1 MCSSDLHRRTYV
13 GALPGRIVQA
23 IRAVGVK
30 NPVFMLDEMDKI
42 AQDVKGDPASVLLE
56 ILDPEQN
63 DRFLDRYLDVPFD
76 LSSVLFIATANG
88 TARLA
93 GPVLDRMEV
102 VTFSGYSE
110 AEKLEIARRFLV
122 PRQLREHGLT
132 QPFPVFSDAGLSLI
146 IREQTNEAGVRNL
159 DREIGR
165 VCRKLARACLEQG
178 KPGFEGEIGPDLVA
192 SLLGPA
198 RFSHEAAAAAP
209 RVGAATGLVWSEAGG
224 ELVSVEASRM
234 PGTGQLL
241 LTGSLGEV
249 LKESAQI
256 ALSHIRGNAQRLGV
270 DPGFF
275 SGQDIHIHIP
285 AGGVSKDGPSAGL
298 TIAVALVSL
307 LTGQPVRGDVAL
319 SGEISLSGRVLRVA
333 GIREKLLAAVRGGVR
348 RVVLPEENAA
358 DVETLRRASPG
369 LPETLLARDIDAA
382 LAAALEGA
390 KP

>member
-1 MCSSDLHRRTYV
+1 
-13 GALPGRIVQA
+13 
-23 IRAVGVK
+23 
-30 NPVFMLDEMDKI
+30 
-42 AQDVKGDPASVLLE
+42 
-56 ILDPEQN
+56 
-63 DRFLDRYLDVPFD
+63 
-76 LSSVLFIATANG
+76 
-88 TARLA
+88 
-93 GPVLDRMEV
+93 
-102 VTFSGYSE
+102 
-110 AEKLEIARRFLV
+110 
-122 PRQLREHGLT
+122 
-132 QPFPVFSDAGLSLI
+132 
-146 IREQTNEAGVRNL
+146 
-159 DREIGR
+159 
-165 VCRKLARACLEQG
+165 
-178 KPGFEGEIGPDLVA
+178 
-192 SLLGPA
+192 
-198 RFSHEAAAAAP
+198 
-209 RVGAATGLVWSEAGG
+209 
-224 ELVSVEASRM
+224 M